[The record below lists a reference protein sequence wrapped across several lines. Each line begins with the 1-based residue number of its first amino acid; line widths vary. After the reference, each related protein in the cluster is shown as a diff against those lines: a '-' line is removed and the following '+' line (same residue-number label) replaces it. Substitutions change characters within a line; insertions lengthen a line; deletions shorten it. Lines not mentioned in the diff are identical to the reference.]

1 MKVRCFFLSK
11 FVFEFRD
18 GSSHAVSRN
27 IGLAPGIVAFV
38 MCRTFDHIL
47 ETNISKISQIN
58 FFRNFTRQNYVDK
71 NSRCKSRSENM
82 FQSRIASLSF
92 GADV

>member
-1 MKVRCFFLSK
+1 MNSTMEKKKKKRVKVRFFFLSK

-27 IGLAPGIVAFV
+27 IGLAPEIVAFV

-47 ETNISKISQIN
+47 EN
-58 FFRNFTRQNYVDK
+58 
-71 NSRCKSRSENM
+71 
-82 FQSRIASLSF
+82 
-92 GADV
+92 